1 MSPET
6 PDQRA
11 RREQQKAR
19 REHVKNNGVHNAG
32 EAVEHGYG
40 ACKKCRFTKF
50 MAGTWDDSTCGTKNC
65 QHGYYDHRDRN

>member
-6 PDQRA
+6 PEQRPS
-11 RREQQKAR
+11 REQQRAR

-40 ACKKCRFTKF
+40 ACKKCQCTKF
-50 MAGTWDDSTCGTKNC
+50 IAGEVDDAACGTKDC
-65 QHGYYDHRDRN
+65 QHGYFDHQDHK